1 MTSVNVSALES
12 ERDQLKRDIAAKQLR
27 LAQVDN
33 ALLKHEHE
41 ELTAQMARLQVLEQ
55 NIPYRTPPP
64 SRIEKWRTSMP
75 EFVTLNDREHE
86 AYMMSQTRYTETED
100 ALAEQARRTSLAL
113 PPRGARSVFTNVYD
127 NMHRDYVARHPPP
140 PEVDDAHK

>member
-1 MTSVNVSALES
+1 MSALEQ
-12 ERDQLKRDIAAKQLR
+12 ERDQLKREIAAKQLR

-33 ALLKHEHE
+33 ALLKQEHE

-55 NIPYRTPPP
+55 TIPYRTPPP
-64 SRIEKWRTSMP
+64 SRIEKWRTTMP

-86 AYMMSQTRYTETED
+86 AYMTSQARYTEVDNAPYDEY
-100 ALAEQARRTSLAL
+100 ALAERTSLAL
-113 PPRGARSVFTNVYD
+113 PPRGARSVFANVYD
-127 NMHRDYVARHPPP
+127 NMHRDYVARHTPP